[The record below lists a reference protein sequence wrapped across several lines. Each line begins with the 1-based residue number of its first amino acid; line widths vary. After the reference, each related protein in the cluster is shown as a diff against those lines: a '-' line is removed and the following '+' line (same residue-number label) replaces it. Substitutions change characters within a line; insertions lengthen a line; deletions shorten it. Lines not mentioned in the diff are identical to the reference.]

1 MIYFLK
7 FELTNSKPY
16 IYMEEN
22 LEDLFPSKMSPKKPL
37 PKSSDNKSEKGKEKE
52 QVKEKVEIKDKK

>member
-7 FELTNSKPY
+7 FEPNNSKTL

-22 LEDLFPSKMSPKKPL
+22 LEDLFTYKMSPNKSLPKPL
-37 PKSSDNKSEKGKEKE
+37 DNKSEKEKEK
-52 QVKEKVEIKDKK
+52 VKEKVEIKDKK

>member
-7 FELTNSKPY
+7 FEPNNSKPH

-22 LEDLFPSKMSPKKPL
+22 LEDLFTCKMSPKKPL
-37 PKSSDNKSEKGKEKE
+37 PKPSDNKSEKEKE
-52 QVKEKVEIKDKK
+52 EVKEKVEIKDKK

>member
-1 MIYFLK
+1 
-7 FELTNSKPY
+7 
-16 IYMEEN
+16 MEEN

-37 PKSSDNKSEKGKEKE
+37 PKSSDNKSEKEKE